1 MVYGGELTVILY
13 VRTLTLND
21 LEIRVH
27 RKKHPYDEE
36 RVIILDK
43 YEDVSSLEA
52 ELIVRYLYAEGFI
65 NSDEPNLEVI
75 KNRYGISNLRK
86 M

>member
-1 MVYGGELTVILY
+1 

-36 RVIILDK
+36 KVVILDS
-43 YEDVSSLEA
+43 YEDVLPLEA

-65 NSDEPNLEVI
+65 NSDEPSLEI
-75 KNRYGISNLRK
+75 IRNRYGIYTNLSK
-86 M
+86 I